1 MCFPPKFSL
10 SYSSCFLFL
19 QSNSFPRPTQAR
31 VANEDG
37 ATGQF
42 LHIFFLAVKNWFS
55 SFFAISIFLQVFL
68 RQFIRICLSNKFNR
82 IELNRERE

>member
-10 SYSSCFLFL
+10 SYVHVFFFL

-42 LHIFFLAVKNWFS
+42 LHIIFLAVKNWFS
-55 SFFAISIFLQVFL
+55 FLQFQFSYKFFASIYKNL
-68 RQFIRICLSNKFNR
+68 FIQ
-82 IELNRERE
+82 